1 MNEPGET
8 GKRQSGPS
16 FENAWGTCLLSGVLL
31 YDGESGVATLSPEA
45 SQILGFSKDQGSE
58 VPIER
63 LPAGVSNLAREVLAS
78 GKPGSGP
85 QLTIPNQHGAGFAH
99 IVALP
104 LKSISNHSA
113 VVVTLHSLSS
123 SGQFVQ
129 QIRQLDR
136 LANTG
141 TLAAGMAHEIK
152 NALVAG
158 RTFLDLLLE
167 KNTDAE
173 LVEIVRQ
180 EMGRIDAIVSRMLR
194 FAATNTRSLKALHLH
209 EGLEHALRLVQPQLT
224 AKSISLER
232 AFRAHPD
239 GTKGDEYELQQAFVN
254 LLLNAL
260 EAMSEHGKLTVGTE
274 TVALGPDGVWNL
286 RVVIE
291 DTGGGI
297 LPEHM
302 DRLFEP
308 FFTTKASGTGLGLAI
323 TRRIIEEHGGSISVA
338 SRLGQGTTFTVF
350 LPLLLESPGAPLGGF
365 ATATLGNIKG

>member
-16 FENAWGTCLLSGVLL
+16 FENAWGACLLSGVLL
-31 YDGESGVATLSPEA
+31 YDGKTGVATLSPEA

-63 LPAGVSNLAREVLAS
+63 LPAGVSKLAREVLAS

-85 QLTIPNQHGAGFAH
+85 PLTIPNQHGAGFAH

-104 LKSISNHSA
+104 LKSIPNNSA

-123 SGQFVQ
+123 GGRFAQ

-194 FAATNTRSLKALHLH
+194 FAATNTTSLKALHLH

-260 EAMSEHGKLTVGTE
+260 EAMTEHGKLRVGTE
-274 TVALGPDGVWNL
+274 TVLGPDGVRNL

-291 DTGGGI
+291 DTGAGI
-297 LPEHM
+297 RPEHM

-350 LPLLLESPGAPLGGF
+350 LPLLLESPGAPVGVF
-365 ATATLGNIKG
+365 ATATLGNVKG